1 LEKFQKQVTT
11 GIQMKASGAA
21 ANERENASSEARQ
34 SMVAVQLRPR
44 GIQDQRV
51 LEAMSRIPREEF
63 VPAELRARAYEDE
76 PLPIGGGQTI
86 SQPYMVAVMLASLEL
101 KASDKVLEIGTGCG
115 YQAALLA
122 CLSKEVYSV
131 EIRPD
136 LARTAAERLEK
147 LAFANVHVHSGDGS
161 AGLPEFAP
169 YDAIVVAAAA
179 PLLPEPLLQQLGE
192 GGRLVAPVG
201 DSSQQNLVCVK
212 KQANAI
218 SYAWHEGCRF
228 VPLVGRF
235 GWKGLHLR

>member
-1 LEKFQKQVTT
+1 
-11 GIQMKASGAA
+11 MKTSGAA
-21 ANERENASSEARQ
+21 ANERENISTEARQ
-34 SMVAVQLRPR
+34 SMVAVQLRRR

-63 VPAELRARAYEDE
+63 VPAEWRARAYEDE
-76 PLPIGGGQTI
+76 RLPIGGGQTI

-115 YQAALLA
+115 YQAAILS
-122 CLSKEVYSV
+122 CLGKEVYSV

-136 LARTAAERLEK
+136 LARTAAERLKK
-147 LAFANVHVHSGDGS
+147 LGFANVHVHSGDGS
-161 AGLPEFAP
+161 AGWAEFAP

-179 PLLPEPLLQQLGE
+179 PLLPEPLLQQLAE

-201 DSSQQNLVCVK
+201 DSFQQNLVCVR

-218 SYAWHEGCRF
+218 SYEWHEGCRF

-235 GWKGLHLR
+235 GWKGLDLL

>member
-1 LEKFQKQVTT
+1 LENLQKQVTT
-11 GIQMKASGAA
+11 DIQMKASGTA

-44 GIQDQRV
+44 GIKDQRV

-86 SQPYMVAVMLASLEL
+86 SQPYMVAVMLALLEL

-131 EIRPD
+131 EIRPE

-147 LAFANVHVHSGDGS
+147 LAFAIVHVHSGDGS